1 MGRKQMSGAAKRKL
15 AKARAIVGQTL
26 MPRAPTAA
34 DLASLTGVARE
45 ASKNYR
51 DWKQGR
57 LTHDAYLVS
66 VRGLSALA
74 TALQAVE
81 AERQR
86 EIDERLAAGIEAL
99 ERQRQPSVP
108 AIEHNPSAA
117 PTAPGKSLST
127 SRDEVIESR
136 PTPIVGELMPRESSD
151 DEVNS

>member
-1 MGRKQMSGAAKRKL
+1 MPRKQMSGAQKRKL

-108 AIEHNPSAA
+108 AIEHNPV
-117 PTAPGKSLST
+117 ST
-127 SRDEVIESR
+127 SRDER

-151 DEVNS
+151 DEVSP